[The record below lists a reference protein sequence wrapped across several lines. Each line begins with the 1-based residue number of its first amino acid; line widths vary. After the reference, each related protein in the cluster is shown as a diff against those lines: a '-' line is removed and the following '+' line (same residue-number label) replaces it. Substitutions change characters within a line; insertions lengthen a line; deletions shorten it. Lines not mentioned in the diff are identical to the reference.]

1 MSHFVAVDPGK
12 YNTKVACFDA
22 TAGNSKMFKIR
33 TKISDGTFSDDMYGK
48 STMIVQVDNG
58 PVYKIGA
65 EAKTEATMETTKQS
79 EIHKVMTLTAIALC
93 LQEDTED
100 VTVAIGMPLQIASYP
115 DERIAYKDFIL
126 GSDGQKHVVKVKTDC
141 TKPPK
146 TITFSI
152 KKRLVYP
159 EGIGVI
165 YSYPRELQDTTAV
178 IDIGNLN
185 TNNVYID
192 HFDVMQEH
200 CFTDEA
206 GGKIVI
212 AGLAST
218 LEAELGKRV
227 NEDLCA
233 STLLKPYE
241 NRHLI
246 TKTGNKEIEE
256 KSRAIIDKFLLEH
269 VKKIRQKCDTRH
281 WPLDFM
287 NIVCIGGTSK
297 LLARELRMVFGEDVF
312 IPDSPEYVNVQGFL
326 KKMCAEANIDI
337 DAAKH
342 VANTDKAK
350 KAG

>member
-1 MSHFVAVDPGK
+1 MSHFIAVDPGK
-12 YNTKVACFDA
+12 YNTKIACFDTTLA
-22 TAGNSKMFKIR
+22 VSKTFKIR
-33 TKISDGTFSDDMYGK
+33 TKMSDGTFSDDMYGK
-48 STMIVQVDNG
+48 NTMIVQVDGG

-79 EIHKVMTLTAIALC
+79 EIHKVMTLAAIALC
-93 LQEDTED
+93 LQGNSDD

-126 GSDGQKHVVKVKTDC
+126 GADGQKHTVKVKTDC
-141 TKPPK
+141 NQPPI
-146 TITFSI
+146 TVTFSI

-165 YSYPRELQDTTAV
+165 YSYPKQLQDTTAV

-218 LEAELGKRV
+218 LEAELGRRV

-241 NRHLI
+241 NRHL
-246 TKTGNKEIEE
+246 TSKNGNKEIEE
-256 KSRAIIDKFLLEH
+256 KSRNIIDKYLLEH
-269 VKKIRQKCDTRH
+269 VRKIRQKCDTRH

-297 LLARELRMVFGEDVF
+297 LLSRELRLVFGEDVF
-312 IPDSPEYVNVQGFL
+312 IPASPEYVNVQGFL

-337 DAAKH
+337 DAA
-342 VANTDKAK
+342 VNSTDKAK